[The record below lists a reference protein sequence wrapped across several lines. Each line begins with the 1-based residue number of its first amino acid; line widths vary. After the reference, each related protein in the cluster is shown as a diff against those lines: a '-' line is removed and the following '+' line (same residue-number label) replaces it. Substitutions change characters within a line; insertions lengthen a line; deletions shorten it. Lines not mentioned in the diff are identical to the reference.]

1 MQAFIWWWQGGP
13 CAMYTYSTSS
23 QPDMLHT
30 IACYSLAAKRL
41 KNVPRRNKIGIITPK
56 EVIEEGG
63 FFNFKF

>member
-1 MQAFIWWWQGGP
+1 
-13 CAMYTYSTSS
+13 MYTYSTSS

-41 KNVPRRNKIGIITPK
+41 KKVPRRNKIGIITPK